1 MFGIVIFLVLE
12 HLSTAWIHWAVAAC
26 GLWSALRARIK
37 IIIICFI
44 MMTVRVHSAMYVG
57 SRIRWRANWLMNDP
71 DDSASSLCQALADW
85 RLCRD
90 ANQKLTVCLAHRQ
103 TKLGAPTGHISR
115 AISKMYAVLLF
126 RLRQRVPVWL
136 CETHHMFGST
146 CVARS
151 FIIII
156 IILFSFDHGFGL
168 ASRLTTWL
176 SAYGRIKEPLFTSV
190 ANNSALS
197 RCFRW
202 QRYPSK
208 PRNVN
213 QLLQTCLC
221 AVCCL
226 HAHAIE
232 HCKWAIPVAQRTY
245 LCICS
250 KSSGS
255 NIRLGCAIGRH
266 HCRRLRQMQL
276 RPRVP
281 T

>member
-37 IIIICFI
+37 IIIICSI

-71 DDSASSLCQALADW
+71 DDNASSLCQALADW

-146 CVARS
+146 CVAALLLLLLLFYSASIMDSVLLAGLPHDYLRMVESKNRS
-151 FIIII
+151 S
-156 IILFSFDHGFGL
+156 L
-168 ASRLTTWL
+168 
-176 SAYGRIKEPLFTSV
+176 V

>member
-1 MFGIVIFLVLE
+1 MFEIVIFLVLE

-146 CVARS
+146 CVAALLLLLLLFYSASIMDSVLLAGLPHDYLRMVESKNRS
-151 FIIII
+151 S
-156 IILFSFDHGFGL
+156 L
-168 ASRLTTWL
+168 
-176 SAYGRIKEPLFTSV
+176 V

>member
-1 MFGIVIFLVLE
+1 MFEIVIFLVLE
-12 HLSTAWIHWAVAAC
+12 HLSTAWIHWTVAAC

-71 DDSASSLCQALADW
+71 DDNASSLCQALADW

-146 CVARS
+146 CVAALLLLLLLFYSASIMDSVLLAGLPHDYLRMVESKNRS
-151 FIIII
+151 SLLWQTIAHC
-156 IILFSFDHGFGL
+156 LDVFDGSDIH
-168 ASRLTTWL
+168 
-176 SAYGRIKEPLFTSV
+176 P
-190 ANNSALS
+190 
-197 RCFRW
+197 
-202 QRYPSK
+202 
-208 PRNVN
+208 N
-213 QLLQTCLC
+213 QGMW
-221 AVCCL
+221 
-226 HAHAIE
+226 IS
-232 HCKWAIPVAQRTY
+232 
-245 LCICS
+245 CS
-250 KSSGS
+250 KHACV
-255 NIRLGCAIGRH
+255 RCAACTR
-266 HCRRLRQMQL
+266 MQL
-276 RPRVP
+276 STANGPFQWRSAHIYVYAARVAAA
-281 T
+281 TFA